1 MKKILIITCLL
12 LTLTSCS
19 YKTQPINKKDNKK
32 NITSNVKE
40 KIKDTYIDNNPI
52 TLGIYMYTNSSTP
65 RYKTNEY
72 KNNWELNVD
81 ICSLEIFY
89 TNEDQIPGTNFKN
102 LWNNYYQNYTNI
114 NSYKIGYLIEFNTT
128 NEGKI
133 KKYIKSPQD
142 TESIYKYIQIYL
154 YDDIHQDGGW
164 YSHITENEYNN
175 DSILTSIKLTGSTYI
190 DEITSDISLT
200 AFTYDDDDFDENG
213 EYRGISKQTVIIK
226 RS

>member
-1 MKKILIITCLL
+1 MKKILIITCML

-40 KIKDTYIDNNPI
+40 EIKDTYIDNNPI

-102 LWNNYYQNYTNI
+102 LWNNYYQNYTDI
-114 NSYKIGYLIEFNTT
+114 NSYKIGYLIEFNTA

-142 TESIYKYIQIYL
+142 TDSIYKYIQLYL
-154 YDDIHQDGGW
+154 YDDVHQDGGW

>member
-40 KIKDTYIDNNPI
+40 EIKNTYIDNNPI

-102 LWNNYYQNYTNI
+102 LWNNYYQNYTDI
-114 NSYKIGYLIEFNTT
+114 NSYKIGYLIEFNTA

-142 TESIYKYIQIYL
+142 TDSIYKYIQIYL

-164 YSHITENEYNN
+164 YSHITENEYNT

>member
-40 KIKDTYIDNNPI
+40 EIKDTYIDNNPI

-102 LWNNYYQNYTNI
+102 LWNNYYQNYTDI
-114 NSYKIGYLIEFNTT
+114 NSYKIGYLIEFNTA

-142 TESIYKYIQIYL
+142 TDSIYKYIQIYL

-164 YSHITENEYNN
+164 YSHITENEYNT

>member
-1 MKKILIITCLL
+1 MKKILIITCML

-40 KIKDTYIDNNPI
+40 EIKDTYIDNNPI

-102 LWNNYYQNYTNI
+102 LWNNYYQNYTDI
-114 NSYKIGYLIEFNTT
+114 DSYKIGYLIEFNTA

-142 TESIYKYIQIYL
+142 TDSIYKYIQVYL
-154 YDDIHQDGGW
+154 YDDVHQDGGW

>member
-40 KIKDTYIDNNPI
+40 EIKDTYIDNNPI

-89 TNEDQIPGTNFKN
+89 TNEDKIPGTNFKN
-102 LWNNYYQNYTNI
+102 LWNNYYQNYTDI
-114 NSYKIGYLIEFNTT
+114 NSYKIGYLIEFNTA

-142 TESIYKYIQIYL
+142 TDSIYKYIQLYL

>member
-40 KIKDTYIDNNPI
+40 EIKDTYIDNNPI

-72 KNNWELNVD
+72 KNNWKLNVD

-102 LWNNYYQNYTNI
+102 LWNNYYQNYTDI
-114 NSYKIGYLIEFNTT
+114 NSYKIGYLIEFNTA

-142 TESIYKYIQIYL
+142 TDSIYKYIQLYL

>member
-40 KIKDTYIDNNPI
+40 EIKNTYIDNNPI

-102 LWNNYYQNYTNI
+102 LWNNYYQNYTDI
-114 NSYKIGYLIEFNTT
+114 NSYKIGYLIEFNTA

-142 TESIYKYIQIYL
+142 TDSIYKYIQIYL

>member
-1 MKKILIITCLL
+1 MKKILIITCMLL
-12 LTLTSCS
+12 ILTSC
-19 YKTQPINKKDNKK
+19 TNEIQPRKIESNND
-32 NITSNVKE
+32 NITSNIKE
-40 KIKDTYIDNNPI
+40 EIKDTYVDNNPI

-72 KNNWELNVD
+72 KNNWKLNVD

-89 TNEDQIPGTNFKN
+89 TNEEQIPGTNFKN
-102 LWNNYYQNYTNI
+102 LWNNYYQNYTDI
-114 NSYKIGYLIEFNTT
+114 DSYKIGYLIEFNTA

-142 TESIYKYIQIYL
+142 TDSIFKYIQVYL

-213 EYRGISKQTVIIK
+213 EYRGISKETVIIK

>member
-1 MKKILIITCLL
+1 MKKILIITCML

-19 YKTQPINKKDNKK
+19 NEIQPRKNENIQN
-32 NITSNVKE
+32 NITSKVKE
-40 KIKDTYIDNNPI
+40 ETKDVYTDNNPI
-52 TLGIYMYTNSSTP
+52 SLGIYMYTNSSTP

-72 KNNWELNVD
+72 KTNWELNKD

-89 TNEDQIPGTNFKN
+89 TNEEEIPGSNFKT

-114 NSYKIGYLIEFNTT
+114 DSYKIGYLIEFNTA

-142 TESIYKYIQIYL
+142 TEEIYKYIQVYL

-164 YSHITENEYNN
+164 YSHITEEEYN
-175 DSILTSIKLTGSTYI
+175 DSNILSSIKLTGSTYI

-200 AFTYDDDDFDENG
+200 AFTYDDDDFDENN

>member
-1 MKKILIITCLL
+1 MKKILIITCML

-40 KIKDTYIDNNPI
+40 EIKDTYIDNNPI

-102 LWNNYYQNYTNI
+102 LWNNYYQNYTDI
-114 NSYKIGYLIEFNTT
+114 NSYKIGYLIEFNTA

-142 TESIYKYIQIYL
+142 TDSIYKYIQIYL

>member
-40 KIKDTYIDNNPI
+40 EIKDTYIDNNPI

-72 KNNWELNVD
+72 KNNWKLNVD

-102 LWNNYYQNYTNI
+102 LWNNYYQNYTDI

-142 TESIYKYIQIYL
+142 TDSIYKYIQIYL
-154 YDDIHQDGGW
+154 YDDIHQNEGW

-200 AFTYDDDDFDENG
+200 AFTYDNDDFDENG

>member
-40 KIKDTYIDNNPI
+40 EIKDTYIDNNPI

-102 LWNNYYQNYTNI
+102 LWNNYYQNYTDI
-114 NSYKIGYLIEFNTT
+114 NSYKIGYLIEFNTA

-142 TESIYKYIQIYL
+142 TNSIYKYIQLYL

>member
-40 KIKDTYIDNNPI
+40 EIKNTYIDNNPI

-102 LWNNYYQNYTNI
+102 LWNNYYQNYTDI
-114 NSYKIGYLIEFNTT
+114 NSYKIGYLIEFNTA

-142 TESIYKYIQIYL
+142 TDSIYKYIQLYL

>member
-40 KIKDTYIDNNPI
+40 EIKDTYIDNNPI

-102 LWNNYYQNYTNI
+102 LWNNYYQNYTDI
-114 NSYKIGYLIEFNTT
+114 NSYKIGYLIEFNTA

-142 TESIYKYIQIYL
+142 TDSIYKYIQLYL

>member
-40 KIKDTYIDNNPI
+40 EIKDTYIDNNPI

-102 LWNNYYQNYTNI
+102 LWNNYYQNYTDI

-142 TESIYKYIQIYL
+142 TDSIYKYIQIYL
-154 YDDIHQDGGW
+154 YDDIHQNEGW

-190 DEITSDISLT
+190 DEITSDISVT

>member
-1 MKKILIITCLL
+1 MKKILIITCMLL
-12 LTLTSCS
+12 ILTSC
-19 YKTQPINKKDNKK
+19 TNEIQPRKIESNND

-40 KIKDTYIDNNPI
+40 EIKDTYIDNNPI

-72 KNNWELNVD
+72 KNNWKLNVD

-102 LWNNYYQNYTNI
+102 LWNNYYQNYTDI
-114 NSYKIGYLIEFNTT
+114 DSYKIGYLIEFNTA

-142 TESIYKYIQIYL
+142 TNSIYKYIQVYL

>member
-1 MKKILIITCLL
+1 MKKILIITCML

-40 KIKDTYIDNNPI
+40 EIKDTYIDNNPI
-52 TLGIYMYTNSSTP
+52 TLGIYMYTNSPTP

-102 LWNNYYQNYTNI
+102 LWNNYYQNYTDI
-114 NSYKIGYLIEFNTT
+114 NSYKIGYLIEFNTA

-142 TESIYKYIQIYL
+142 TDSIYKYIQLYL

-175 DSILTSIKLTGSTYI
+175 DRILTSIKLTGSTYI

>member
-40 KIKDTYIDNNPI
+40 EIKDTYIDNNPI

-72 KNNWELNVD
+72 KNNWKLNVD

-89 TNEDQIPGTNFKN
+89 TNEDKIPGTNFKN
-102 LWNNYYQNYTNI
+102 LWNNYYQNYTDI
-114 NSYKIGYLIEFNTT
+114 NSYKIGYLIEFNTA

-142 TESIYKYIQIYL
+142 TDSIYKYIQIYL

>member
-40 KIKDTYIDNNPI
+40 EIKDTYIDNNPI

-72 KNNWELNVD
+72 KNNWKLNVD

-102 LWNNYYQNYTNI
+102 LWNNYYQNYTDI
-114 NSYKIGYLIEFNTT
+114 NSYKIGYLIEFNTK

-142 TESIYKYIQIYL
+142 TDSIYKYIQLYL

>member
-12 LTLTSCS
+12 LTLTSCTNEIQPR
-19 YKTQPINKKDNKK
+19 KTKSNND
-32 NITSNVKE
+32 NITTNVKE
-40 KIKDTYIDNNPI
+40 EIKDTYIDNNPI

-65 RYKTNEY
+65 RYKTSEY

-102 LWNNYYQNYTNI
+102 LWNNYYQNYTDI
-114 NSYKIGYLIEFNTT
+114 DSYKIGYLIEFNTA

-142 TESIYKYIQIYL
+142 TDSIYKYIQVYL

>member
-1 MKKILIITCLL
+1 MKKILIITCMLL
-12 LTLTSCS
+12 ILTSC
-19 YKTQPINKKDNKK
+19 TNEIQPRKNESKQD
-32 NITSNVKE
+32 NITSNIKE
-40 KIKDTYIDNNPI
+40 EIKDTYVDNNPI

-72 KNNWELNVD
+72 KNNWKLNVD

-102 LWNNYYQNYTNI
+102 LWNNYYQNYTDI
-114 NSYKIGYLIEFNTT
+114 DSYKIGYLIEFNTA

-133 KKYIKSPQD
+133 KKYIKSPQNTD
-142 TESIYKYIQIYL
+142 SIYKYIQVYL

-190 DEITSDISLT
+190 DEITSNISLT

>member
-1 MKKILIITCLL
+1 MKKILIITCMLL
-12 LTLTSCS
+12 VLTSCS
-19 YKTQPINKKDNKK
+19 YKTQPINENNKQ
-32 NITSNVKE
+32 NIKTSTTKE
-40 KIKDTYIDNNPI
+40 EIKDTYIDNNPI

-65 RYKTNEY
+65 RYKKDLYQTTWTQY
-72 KNNWELNVD
+72 TD

-89 TNEDQIPGTNFKN
+89 TNEEQIPGTNFKS

-114 NSYKIGYLIEFNTT
+114 DSYKIGYLIEFETT

-142 TESIYKYIQIYL
+142 TEEIYKYIQLYL

-164 YSHITENEYNN
+164 YSHITKEEYSN
-175 DSILTSIKLTGSTYI
+175 DNILTSIKLTASTNI

>member
-1 MKKILIITCLL
+1 MKKILIITCML

-40 KIKDTYIDNNPI
+40 EIKDTYIDNNPI

-89 TNEDQIPGTNFKN
+89 TNEDKIPGTNFKN
-102 LWNNYYQNYTNI
+102 LWNNYYQNYTDI
-114 NSYKIGYLIEFNTT
+114 NSYKIGYLIEFNTA

-142 TESIYKYIQIYL
+142 TDSIYKYIQLYL

>member
-40 KIKDTYIDNNPI
+40 EIKDTYIDNNPI

-102 LWNNYYQNYTNI
+102 LWNNYYQNYTDI
-114 NSYKIGYLIEFNTT
+114 NSYKIGYLIEFNTA

-142 TESIYKYIQIYL
+142 TDSIYKYIQIYL

>member
-1 MKKILIITCLL
+1 MKKILIITCML

-40 KIKDTYIDNNPI
+40 EIKNTYIDNNPI

-102 LWNNYYQNYTNI
+102 LWNNYYQNYTDI
-114 NSYKIGYLIEFNTT
+114 NSYKIGYLIEFNTA

-142 TESIYKYIQIYL
+142 TDSIYKYIQIYL

>member
-40 KIKDTYIDNNPI
+40 EIKNTYIDNNPI

-102 LWNNYYQNYTNI
+102 LWNNYYQNYTDI
-114 NSYKIGYLIEFNTT
+114 NSYKIGYLIEFNTA

-142 TESIYKYIQIYL
+142 TDSIYKYIQIYL

-164 YSHITENEYNN
+164 YSHITENEYNT

-190 DEITSDISLT
+190 DEITSDISVT

>member
-1 MKKILIITCLL
+1 MKKILIITCML

-40 KIKDTYIDNNPI
+40 EIKDTYIDNNPI

-102 LWNNYYQNYTNI
+102 LWNNYYQNYTDI
-114 NSYKIGYLIEFNTT
+114 NSYKIGYLIEFNTA

-142 TESIYKYIQIYL
+142 TDSIYKYIQLYL

>member
-40 KIKDTYIDNNPI
+40 EIKNTYIDNNPI

-72 KNNWELNVD
+72 KNNWKLNVD

-102 LWNNYYQNYTNI
+102 LWNNYYQNYTDI

-133 KKYIKSPQD
+133 KKYIKLPQD
-142 TESIYKYIQIYL
+142 TDSIYKYIQIYL
-154 YDDIHQDGGW
+154 YDDIHQNEGW

-190 DEITSDISLT
+190 DEITSDISVT

>member
-12 LTLTSCS
+12 LTLTSC
-19 YKTQPINKKDNKK
+19 TNEIQPRKNESKQD
-32 NITSNVKE
+32 NITSNIKE
-40 KIKDTYIDNNPI
+40 EIKDTYVDNNPI
-52 TLGIYMYTNSSTP
+52 KLGIYMYTNSSIP

-72 KNNWELNVD
+72 QTNLTTYVD
-81 ICSLEIFY
+81 ICSFEIFY
-89 TNEDQIPGTNFKN
+89 TNEDQIPGTNLKN
-102 LWNNYYQNYTNI
+102 LWNNYYQNYTDI
-114 NSYKIGYLIEFNTT
+114 DSYKIGYLIEFNTT

-142 TESIYKYIQIYL
+142 TDSIFKYIQVYL